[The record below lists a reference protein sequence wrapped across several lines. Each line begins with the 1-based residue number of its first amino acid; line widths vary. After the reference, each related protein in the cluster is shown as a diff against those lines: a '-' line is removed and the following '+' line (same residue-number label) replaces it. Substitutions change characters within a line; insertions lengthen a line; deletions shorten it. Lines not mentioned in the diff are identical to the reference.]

1 MSLVYLDT
9 SVLVKRY
16 LPEPQSD
23 AVDVYLDDPTHR
35 FVVSDLCV
43 VELESAIA
51 RRARENN
58 GTIPREKLRLRID
71 DDMRGGFFLIHT
83 LNTAVLI
90 EARQWIAEG
99 EPLATLDALHLA
111 TALHAGAEIFASD
124 DRQLQRAAKAAGFK
138 VHSFI

>member
-16 LPEPQSD
+16 LPERESD
-23 AVDVYLDDPTHR
+23 AVDAFLDDPAHR

-43 VELESAIA
+43 VELESAIT
-51 RRARENN
+51 RRARQSS
-58 GTIPREKLRLRID
+58 GVVPREKLRLRID
-71 DDMRGGFFLIHT
+71 DDMRGGFFLVHT

-111 TALHAGAEIFASD
+111 TALHAGAEVFASD
-124 DRQLQRAAKAAGFK
+124 DRQLQRAARAAGFNI
-138 VHSFI
+138 HSFL